1 MRRKLEREDR
11 AHEFR
16 AASAGVW
23 TVDGRPATESA
34 IMVMAEL
41 GIDIRGHRSRL
52 LTERIV
58 ENAALI
64 LTMTHSHAEA
74 IRAEFPEHE
83 NRVFLLSE
91 VVGYDYDIVDP
102 IGGSL
107 LDYEETAQE
116 IEALIETGY
125 ERMMQRIE
133 QLAVGER

>member
-1 MRRKLEREDR
+1 MRRKLERLDR

-23 TVDGRPATESA
+23 TVEGRPATESA
-34 IMVMAEL
+34 IMVMAEM

-64 LTMTHSHAEA
+64 LTMTLSHAEA
-74 IRAEFPEHE
+74 VRAEFPEHE

-116 IEALIETGY
+116 IEALLEAGY
-125 ERMMQRIE
+125 EQIMQWIG
-133 QLAVGER
+133 QLAVGEH